1 MRQEYSAPLR
11 REIGGFMR
19 ERFAR
24 IIAPEGRGAIFQ
36 RRGVREK
43 RACVQ
48 LSPEMRL
55 KMSVERTLSLIKPD
69 AVAKNLVGAIY
80 RRFEEAGLKI
90 VAAKMLRLSEAQAA
104 EFYAAHKEK
113 PFFGELVAFMVSG
126 PIMAQVLEGENAVAK
141 TRKLMGATFPKDA
154 EPGTIRADFCDAE
167 GDQGENAVHGSD
179 APDAAAAEIAF
190 FFTEGEICPRSR

>member
-1 MRQEYSAPLR
+1 MRK
-11 REIGGFMR
+11 G
-19 ERFAR
+19 FAR
-24 IIAPEGRGAIFQ
+24 IIAPKGRGAIFS
-36 RRGVREK
+36 RHGPEK
-43 RACVQ
+43 ARL
-48 LSPEMRL
+48 LSGCCRVRL
-55 KMSVERTLSLIKPD
+55 KLEMSVERTLSLIKPD

-90 VAAKMLRLSEAQAA
+90 VAAKMLRLSAEQAA
-104 EFYAAHKEK
+104 AFYAAHKEK
-113 PFFGELVAFMVSG
+113 PFFSELVAFMVSG

-179 APDAAAAEIAF
+179 AVDAAATEIAF

>member
-1 MRQEYSAPLR
+1 
-11 REIGGFMR
+11 
-19 ERFAR
+19 
-24 IIAPEGRGAIFQ
+24 
-36 RRGVREK
+36 
-43 RACVQ
+43 
-48 LSPEMRL
+48 MRL
-55 KMSVERTLSLIKPD
+55 KLEMSVERTLSLIKPD

-90 VAAKMLRLSEAQAA
+90 VAAKMLRLSAEQAA

-179 APDAAAAEIAF
+179 APAAAAAEIAF